1 METKR
6 LMARSI
12 YDKQIE
18 NRNYLSPTGFNFTIQ
33 RCPKVSFFSNSAQIP
48 GIDLGVAVQPN
59 YLNDIPRPGDKLS
72 FSDFTLRF
80 LIDEDLKNY
89 MQIQNWM
96 RGLGFPE
103 SLEEIYNEQASARG
117 LYKGEFSGEELL
129 YSDATLEVLNS
140 TLNPQF
146 LVKFSGMFPT
156 SLTTIDF
163 DATPTDVDYFTA
175 EVTFKYTVYNIT
187 DLAGNPL

>member
-1 METKR
+1 
-6 LMARSI
+6 MARSI

-33 RCPKVSFFSNSAQIP
+33 KCPKVSFFSNSAQIP
-48 GIDLGVAVQPN
+48 GIDLGVTQQPN
-59 YLNDIPRPGDKLS
+59 YLTDIPRPGDKLD
-72 FSDFTLRF
+72 FADFTLRF

-103 SLEEIYNEQASARG
+103 SLQEIYNEYAEARQ
-117 LYKGEFSGEELL
+117 LYKNQLDGEELL

-140 TLNPQF
+140 SLNPQF
-146 LVKFSGMFPT
+146 LVKFKGMFPI
-156 SLTTIDF
+156 SLTTLDF

-175 EVTFKYTVYNIT
+175 EVTFKYTVYTIT

>member
-33 RCPKVSFFSNSAQIP
+33 KCPKVSFFSNSAQIP
-48 GIDLGVAVQPN
+48 GIDLGVTQQPN
-59 YLNDIPRPGDKLS
+59 YLTDIPRPGDKLD
-72 FSDFTLRF
+72 FADFTLRF

-103 SLEEIYNEQASARG
+103 SLKEILDLQDKKNLDYSTGTSQMNI
-117 LYKGEFSGEELL
+117 
-129 YSDATLEVLNS
+129 YSDGVLQVLDS
-140 TLNPQF
+140 TQNPQF
-146 LVKFSGMFPT
+146 QVRFKDLFPT
-156 SLTTIDF
+156 SLSSLTF
-163 DATPTDVDYFTA
+163 DATDTSIEYFTA
-175 EVTFKYTVYNIT
+175 EVTFKYTIYNVL
-187 DLAGNPL
+187 DMKDKKL